1 MTPQTRK
8 PLLIVAAMHE
18 SHVRATI
25 MCCNETNVLMRIR
38 SGGHDY
44 EALSYTANIP
54 FVILDTFN
62 LRGIDVNLED
72 DTAWVEAGVL
82 LGELYY
88 RIAEKR
94 GTELQVLLEREWHK
108 KNYLKSKSDFVTKAV
123 SKPELEKIF
132 QKMMQLGDII
142 MQWNPY
148 GGRMNNI
155 SESAVPLPQRAGY
168 LFKIQYIVY
177 WTHDGKANA
186 EQNMQ
191 NSREFY
197 EFMAPY
203 VTSSPREAFLNYR
216 DLDIGQNPMCN
227 ASYAT
232 AKAYNLKYFKGNF
245 ERLVKIKTAVDPTN
259 FFRNEQSIPTLPM

>member
-1 MTPQTRK
+1 MKVTFIGLFLGKTDA
-8 PLLIVAAMHE
+8 LVE
-18 SHVRATI
+18 I
-25 MCCNETNVLMRIR
+25 MNKQFPEL
-38 SGGHDY
+38 G
-44 EALSYTANIP
+44 
-54 FVILDTFN
+54 
-62 LRGIDVNLED
+62 
-72 DTAWVEAGVL
+72 
-82 LGELYY
+82 LGENDCTEMKWIKSVLYWDS
-88 RIAEKR
+88 IPG